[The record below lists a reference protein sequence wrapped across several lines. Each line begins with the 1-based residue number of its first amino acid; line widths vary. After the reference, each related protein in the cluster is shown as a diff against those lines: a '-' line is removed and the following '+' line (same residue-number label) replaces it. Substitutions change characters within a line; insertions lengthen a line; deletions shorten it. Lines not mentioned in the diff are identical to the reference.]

1 MDEVPRCHL
10 LTPFQEG
17 TPRGPSLLEISY
29 SSGEITEIFREIT
42 EITREIIGITREI
55 TEITREI
62 IEITCEITEIT
73 TITSEVMRNARA
85 IILENHTPDQGQT
98 LEASHKILDA
108 SKSSVHL

>member
-1 MDEVPRCHL
+1 MKLAFNL
-10 LTPFQEG
+10 LSDAGLSQTR
-17 TPRGPSLLEISY
+17 PRGPSLLEISY
-29 SSGEITEIFREIT
+29 SSGEITEIFQ
-42 EITREIIGITREI
+42 EI

-62 IEITCEITEIT
+62 IEITREITEIT